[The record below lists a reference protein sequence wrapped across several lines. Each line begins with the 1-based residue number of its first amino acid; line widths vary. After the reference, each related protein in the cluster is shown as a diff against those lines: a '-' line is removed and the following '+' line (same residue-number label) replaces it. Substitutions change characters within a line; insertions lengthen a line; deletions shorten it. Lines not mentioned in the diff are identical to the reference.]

1 MAATLMMPP
10 SSSPVRTRRIGNGIA
25 RKATVMSTT
34 VRLLIAMLAVLAL
47 NAPLLAHHSV
57 PVNYDSSR
65 EITIEGVLTEIRWI
79 NPHSRFR
86 LDVTTDDGATEE
98 WLVEMGAHNTMVR
111 AGFKTELFV
120 IGDVVTIIGS
130 PARRSTKGILL
141 RWAVLEDGTELSP
154 SGRTRE

>member
-1 MAATLMMPP
+1 
-10 SSSPVRTRRIGNGIA
+10 
-25 RKATVMSTT
+25 MSTN
-34 VRLLIAMLAVLAL
+34 VRLLIAMLPVLAL
-47 NAPLLAHHSV
+47 NAPILAHHSV

-86 LDVTTDDGATEE
+86 LDVTTDDGSTEE

-111 AGFKTELFV
+111 AGFKTELFA
-120 IGDVVTIIGS
+120 IDDVVTIIGS
-130 PARRSTKGILL
+130 PARRSTRGILL
-141 RWAVLEDGTELSP
+141 QWAVLEDGTELSP